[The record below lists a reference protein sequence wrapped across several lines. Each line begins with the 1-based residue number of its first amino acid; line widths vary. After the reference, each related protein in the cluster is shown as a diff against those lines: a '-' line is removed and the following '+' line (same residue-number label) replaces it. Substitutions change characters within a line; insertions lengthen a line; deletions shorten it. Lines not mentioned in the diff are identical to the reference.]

1 MQYDGQA
8 NECCIKS
15 KREVKWKGE
24 ISQLRFRDLEPWTLK
39 EARNLEQEKRHHG
52 QMIFLM
58 LHTSTIAER
67 KRGGIV
73 SRGKSER
80 NAL

>member
-1 MQYDGQA
+1 
-8 NECCIKS
+8 
-15 KREVKWKGE
+15 
-24 ISQLRFRDLEPWTLK
+24 
-39 EARNLEQEKRHHG
+39 
-52 QMIFLM
+52 MIFLM